1 MEREKSE
8 GGPGPLLCLSLGVRP
23 TLTGPMASVLNQKIL
38 PCLRMNQLR
47 ERGFREERRK
57 GVRRRRRRWRWR
69 RLERRGSNERRWR
82 EFRSFSVGVSSLF
95 LQ

>member
-38 PCLRMNQLR
+38 PSLRTNQLH
-47 ERGFREERRK
+47 RR
-57 GVRRRRRRWRWR
+57 
-69 RLERRGSNERRWR
+69 
-82 EFRSFSVGVSSLF
+82 
-95 LQ
+95 